1 MTKENLGT
9 SRSVTLRARF
19 QFGTRGAEC
28 ATNRRELDDEGLVKT
43 PNLQALGQP
52 QIMFCLKLILF
63 RVRKMIKVESTRL
76 SRVSQS
82 LTL

>member
-1 MTKENLGT
+1 MPDFSSGREA
-9 SRSVTLRARF
+9 LRAL
-19 QFGTRGAEC
+19 QIA
-28 ATNRRELDDEGLVKT
+28 ANWMMKDWKKT

-52 QIMFCLKLILF
+52 QIMFCLKLIFF
-63 RVRKMIKVESTRL
+63 RVRKMIKFESTRL